1 MVRDAAKTPLLTMTK
16 NFAAQKKFV
25 ILMSPK
31 GVSKDAHGLCSACEN
46 GGTPALHLGG
56 LAKRHTKLHFPCQGD
71 APTMSDPALEA
82 HEHAEHAEH
91 AAHEN
96 NPFVSLVS
104 ITIALLAVIAAVTG
118 SLESIEDG
126 SAIIEANKAVLA
138 QDQASDQWAYYQSKS
153 LKQKMYSIAADAGG
167 THASDYAKT
176 AKKEGDEAK
185 DVQTGARKLEAE
197 RDKLLEES
205 RAHEE
210 RHHRLS
216 LGATL
221 LEIGIAIAT
230 IAIITRHRLTWLLS
244 ALLGVAGGAVAGAT
258 YATDLLHLF
267 TKTH

>member
-1 MVRDAAKTPLLTMTK
+1 
-16 NFAAQKKFV
+16 
-25 ILMSPK
+25 
-31 GVSKDAHGLCSACEN
+31 
-46 GGTPALHLGG
+46 
-56 LAKRHTKLHFPCQGD
+56 
-71 APTMSDPALEA
+71 MSDPALEA
-82 HEHAEHAEH
+82 HEHAEHAEN

-96 NPFVSLVS
+96 NPFISLVS

-126 SAIIEANKAVLA
+126 SAIIDANKAVLA
-138 QDQASDQWAYYQSKS
+138 QDQATDQWAYYQSKS
-153 LKQKMYSIAADAGG
+153 LKQKMYTIAADSGG
-167 THASDYAKT
+167 THAADYIKT

-185 DVQTGARKLEAE
+185 DVQTGAKKLEGE

-205 RAHEE
+205 RKHEE

-244 ALLGVAGGAVAGAT
+244 ALLGIAGGAVAGTT
-258 YATDLLHLF
+258 YAIDLLHLF

>member
-1 MVRDAAKTPLLTMTK
+1 
-16 NFAAQKKFV
+16 
-25 ILMSPK
+25 
-31 GVSKDAHGLCSACEN
+31 
-46 GGTPALHLGG
+46 
-56 LAKRHTKLHFPCQGD
+56 
-71 APTMSDPALEA
+71 MSDPALEA
-82 HEHAEHAEH
+82 HEHLEHAEH

-96 NPFVSLVS
+96 SPFISLVS

-126 SAIIEANKAVLA
+126 SAIIDANKAVLA
-138 QDQASDQWAYYQSKS
+138 QDQATDQWAYYQSKS

-167 THASDYAKT
+167 THASDYIKT

-185 DVQTGARKLEAE
+185 DVQAGAKKLEAE
-197 RDKLLEES
+197 RDALLKES

-230 IAIITRHRLTWLLS
+230 IAIITRHRITWMLS
-244 ALLGVAGGAVAGAT
+244 GVLGIAGAAVAALA
-258 YATDLLHLF
+258 YFPLALIPWL
-267 TKTH
+267 K